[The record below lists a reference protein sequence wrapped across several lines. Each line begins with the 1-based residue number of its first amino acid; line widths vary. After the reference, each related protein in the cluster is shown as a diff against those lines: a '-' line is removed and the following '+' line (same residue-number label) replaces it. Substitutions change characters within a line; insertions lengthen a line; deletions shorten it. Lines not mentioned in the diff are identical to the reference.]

1 VPKLVIFRGDAVESE
16 TRLTGATVCIGRDS
30 RNDLILDDSQ
40 KGVSRFHAEVRAE
53 GGGYVIVDLKSRNG
67 IWVNGQRIKEKAPLT
82 LGVPVTLGAYELALE
97 DDVSTTEFGG
107 ETPLL
112 DQHTVVSAAA
122 VDRKDG
128 PSRSGTRAS
137 MRSPVAAGR
146 QQALMWSGAV
156 AATVLICAVTYGI
169 VRYRRVPPQPPPVA
183 PIEQVAVIQDKPV
196 VATPT
201 PEDLKKAEDAAKA
214 AAIDQ
219 HLAGARAQIEA
230 HDYAGA
236 VRDHLQPVLE
246 LEPDNPQ
253 ALELKRQADEAAI
266 AAEALAKKARTNP
279 KPETP
284 TEVETAGIPRKPNE
298 TWPEYTARVA
308 RIKANFQEGNRSLEK
323 LEYASAIARFRAV
336 ERDQP
341 RYLGVDLSISEAT
354 AKQQKAL
361 EDAMNGGQQNEAAGK
376 LHEARQWYQRALV
389 IDPGS
394 TAARERNAALLNRM
408 TADANRL
415 MNRATFAA
423 KSQDTELAVRLFQQI
438 VDLMLPGD
446 EVRDKAA
453 KQLEE
458 LKR

>member
-16 TRLTGATVCIGRDS
+16 TRLTGTTVCIGRDS
-30 RNDLILDDSQ
+30 RNDVVLDDSQ
-40 KGVSRFHAEVRAE
+40 KGVSRFHAEIRAD

-67 IWVNGQRIKEKAPLT
+67 IWVNGQRIKEKARLA

-107 ETPLL
+107 EAPLL
-112 DQHTVVSAAA
+112 DQHTVVGAAS

-137 MRSPVAAGR
+137 MRSPVVAAR
-146 QQALMWSGAV
+146 QQVLLWSGAAV
-156 AATVLICAVTYGI
+156 ATVLSCAVAYGI
-169 VRYRRVPPQPPPVA
+169 VRYRRVPPPPVA
-183 PIEQVAVIQDKPV
+183 PAPQVAVIQQKPV
-196 VATPT
+196 EPTPT
-201 PEDLKKAEDAAKA
+201 AEDLKKAEDARKA

-219 HLAGARAQIEA
+219 HLADARVQMEA
-230 HDYAGA
+230 RDYAGA

-246 LEPDNPQ
+246 LEPDNAQ
-253 ALELKRQADEAAI
+253 ALELKRQADEAVA
-266 AAEALAKKARTNP
+266 AAEALAKKSRITP

-284 TEVETAGIPRKPNE
+284 AEVETSGIPRRANE
-298 TWPEYTARVA
+298 TWPEYTARVT
-308 RIKANFQEGNRSLEK
+308 RIKVNFQEGNRYLDK
-323 LEYASAIARFRAV
+323 LDYANAIARFHLV